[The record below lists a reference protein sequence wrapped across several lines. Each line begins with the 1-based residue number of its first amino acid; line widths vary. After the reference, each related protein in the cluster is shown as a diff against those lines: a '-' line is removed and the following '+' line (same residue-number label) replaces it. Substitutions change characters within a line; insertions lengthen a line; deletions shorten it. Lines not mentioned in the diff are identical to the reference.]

1 MLGYRRENMKEKNKK
16 KRKLNKSILRICML
30 FTMAIIIGIG
40 AVGIAIFT
48 NGTIAAYKNE
58 LSSAV
63 DYAELQINTDEI
75 KQNIETMTVNDSYIK
90 TQKLLCQ
97 LTDTHGLKYLYVILP
112 TDGHDINFLM
122 TNEVNEELGVNDK
135 INIIPGSVGLEILS
149 KNNRSDKL
157 SEYFIEEQ
165 RKENAAY
172 YVSHSKEEGYLYS
185 EIAPLIDDSGEIVA
199 FLGAD
204 VSIQE
209 IVETVRE
216 YIVFL
221 LVGILV
227 FSGLFLWSLYLW
239 IKKRVTVPIQKM
251 DESAR
256 DFIGESHKDTDA
268 EKLEFPSLNINTGDE
283 IEELSNSLCK
293 MSNDIKEYLTRI
305 IIQTKE
311 EEKIISELNVAK
323 KIQEE
328 MLPREFPPFPE
339 YNQFEIFAS
348 ISPAKQVG
356 GDFYD
361 FFFVDE
367 THLALVIAD
376 VSDKG
381 VPAALFMAISKALIK
396 NRALLGGSPSEIFA
410 DVNSQLCEGN
420 DSKMFVTAWLCI
432 IDITNGH
439 AVVSN
444 AGHEEP
450 AFSSKDGH
458 FELKK
463 LPHSLPLGVIKN
475 MQFFEHEFELHAGD
489 TVFAYTDG
497 VVDANDKNEN
507 RFGIDRMLDA
517 LNKPNNNNVHDIFN
531 SVNGAL
537 DEYVSGAS
545 QFDDIT
551 MLGFTYFGSEEEQ

>member
-1 MLGYRRENMKEKNKK
+1 MKEKPKK
-16 KRKLNKSILRICML
+16 RRKLNQSILRICML
-30 FTMAIIIGIG
+30 FTMVIIIGIG
-40 AVGIAIFT
+40 TVGIVIFT
-48 NGTIAAYKNE
+48 NGTINAYKNE
-58 LSSAV
+58 LSSAI
-63 DYAELQINTDEI
+63 DYAELQINTDAI
-75 KQNIETMTVNDSYIK
+75 KQNIETMTVNDCYIK
-90 TQKLLCQ
+90 TQKLLHQ
-97 LTDTHGLKYLYVILP
+97 LTDTHGLQYLYIILP
-112 TDGHDINFLM
+112 TDGQDIGFLM
-122 TNEVNEELGVNDK
+122 TNEDKGELKVNDK
-135 INIIPGSVGLEILS
+135 INISPGSVGLKILS
-149 KNNRSDKL
+149 KINRNDKL
-157 SEYFIEEQ
+157 SEYFIDSQ
-165 RKENAAY
+165 KKEKSAY
-172 YVSHSKEEGYLYS
+172 YVSYSKECGYLYS
-185 EIAPLIDDSGEIVA
+185 KITSLIDDNGEIVA

-209 IVETVRE
+209 MVVTVIE

-221 LVGILV
+221 FVGILV
-227 FSGLFLWSLYLW
+227 VSGLFLWSLYLW

-256 DFIGESHKDTDA
+256 GFISESHKDTDV
-268 EKLEFPSLNINTGDE
+268 EKLEFPALNINTGDE
-283 IEELSNSLCK
+283 IEGLSNSLCK
-293 MSNDIKEYLTRI
+293 MSNDIKKYLTRI

-311 EEKIISELNVAK
+311 EEKILSELNVAK

-328 MLPREFPPFPE
+328 MLPRKFPPFPE
-339 YNQFEIFAS
+339 YNQFEILAS

-367 THLALVIAD
+367 NHLALVIAD

-420 DSKMFVTAWLCI
+420 DSNMFVTAWLCI

-444 AGHEEP
+444 AGHEDP
-450 AFSSKDGH
+450 AVCSKDGH

-463 LPHSLPLGVIKN
+463 LPHSLPLGAIKN

-489 TVFAYTDG
+489 TVFTYTDG
-497 VVDANDKNEN
+497 VIDATDKNED
-507 RFGIDRMLDA
+507 RFGIDRMIDA
-517 LNKPNNNNVHDIFN
+517 LNKPNNNNIHDIFN

-537 DEYVSGAS
+537 DEYVSGAP

-551 MLGFTYFGSEEEQ
+551 MLGFTYFGSDEEQ